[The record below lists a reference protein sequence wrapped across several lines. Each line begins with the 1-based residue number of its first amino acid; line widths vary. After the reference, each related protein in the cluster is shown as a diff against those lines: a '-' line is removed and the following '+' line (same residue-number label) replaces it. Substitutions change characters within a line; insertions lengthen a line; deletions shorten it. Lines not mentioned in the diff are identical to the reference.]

1 MAETTMQYIGARYVP
16 LIMGAWDST
25 IDYEPLSIVTY
36 QGNSY
41 TSRRY
46 TPAGTQIT
54 NNEYWALTGEYN
66 AQVAQY
72 RTEVQTLAGRF
83 DTTEDTAA
91 DALEQ
96 AQWARQT
103 AQNAADAADRA
114 GQTAEAN
121 TLAIAATNE
130 IVNRLNSIYVTPEQY
145 GAVGDN
151 THDDTQAFADMFAD
165 ISDYTTILLS
175 EKTYRI
181 TAPLR
186 ITKAH
191 ILITALMKGEYR
203 PCIRFYGDD
212 YSDCLTVTDSGFGMQ
227 NIILRG
233 DLTSS
238 STNEKRMLV
247 LDGDSAAVDGNIDA
261 TLLYCGFYYMT
272 NGVVIKGRNVNM
284 VGCLFSQCYGTAGT
298 RGAVVEVPIQQATA
312 RRGIIVSDC
321 RFHGCNLCVRAQLTD
336 YTEIH
341 TLQIQNCYC
350 DYCNILY
357 LGISDGVVIQG
368 TRFTQSNG
376 STNVITLWDTLKQYA
391 GCSIHGNTFIARS
404 DMGSAG
410 AFRTALAVS
419 GTAMGRILFC
429 DNIAITSFDSG
440 NLVSFE
446 NSTGAQGSVYMICAN
461 NYFESESNGVGM
473 NFQANN
479 SVKAWFGILANNAVK
494 MPNGT
499 AYSAIPNTLTN
510 SNNVTL

>member
-16 LIMGAWDST
+16 LVIGEWDST
-25 IDYEPLSIVTY
+25 VEYEPLSIVTY
-36 QGNSY
+36 QGSSY

-46 TPAGTQIT
+46 TPAGTPIT

-72 RTEVQTLAGRF
+72 RTEVQALASRF
-83 DTTEDTAA
+83 DDVEGDATE
-91 DALEQ
+91 ALEQ
-96 AQWARQT
+96 AQWAHQT
-103 AQNAADAADRA
+103 AQNASDAAGRA
-114 GQTAEAN
+114 GQAAEAN
-121 TLAIAATNE
+121 ALAIAATNE

-165 ISDYTTILLS
+165 IPDYTTIVLS

-181 TAPLR
+181 TAPLT
-186 ITKAH
+186 INKAH
-191 ILITALMKGEYR
+191 ILITAPMKGEYR
-203 PCIRFYGDD
+203 PCMRFYGDD
-212 YSDCLTVTDSGFGMQ
+212 YTDCLTVTDSGFGMQ

-247 LDGDSAAVDGNIDA
+247 LNGDSTAVDGNIDA

-298 RGAVVEVPIQQATA
+298 RGAVVEVPIQLATA
-312 RRGIIVSDC
+312 RRGIMVSDC
-321 RFHGCNLCVRAQLTD
+321 RFHGCNICVRAQLTN
-336 YTEIH
+336 YSEIH

-350 DYCNILY
+350 DYCNIMY
-357 LGISDGVVIQG
+357 LGISDGVVIQNN
-368 TRFTQSNG
+368 RFTQSNG
-376 STNVITLWDTLKQYA
+376 STNVITLTGTLQAYA
-391 GCSIHGNTFIARS
+391 GCSIHGNTFLARG

-410 AFRTALAVS
+410 AFRTALTIS

-429 DNIAITSFDSG
+429 DNIAVTSFDSG

-446 NSTGAQGSVYMICAN
+446 NNTSAQGNVYMIVCN
-461 NYFESESNGVGM
+461 NYFESESNGTGVY
-473 NFQANN
+473 FQPNN

-499 AYSAIPNTLTN
+499 AYSTIPNTLTN
-510 SNNVTL
+510 SNNVSL